1 MSASTRASKH
11 EAWDPEVTPVSR
23 EDASAVAVSATR
35 ARLAL
40 VQQSRRDAIYAARRE
55 RSNRATDPGLGPL
68 QPARAQLDTLPDS
81 GAPAPRPAPPKGNP
95 VALVMAVLAALGTLA
110 TAVQQLISALGH

>member
-1 MSASTRASKH
+1 MSASTRASKP

-40 VQQSRRDAIYAARRE
+40 VQQTRREAIYAARRG
-55 RSNRATDPGLGPL
+55 RSVRATDPGMGP
-68 QPARAQLDTLPDS
+68 PRAQQITLDDS
-81 GAPAPRPAPPKGNP
+81 GAPAPSPAPPQRNVVG
-95 VALVMAVLAALGTLA
+95 LVLATLAALGTLA
-110 TAVQQLISALGH
+110 GAVQQLISALGH